1 MENRMGKSLGEYLAL
16 CREIKGMTLRDVEKH
31 TGISNASLS
40 QFEIGKHEPSF
51 SRVVKLADLYG
62 VRLERLAKEA
72 RKA

>member
-1 MENRMGKSLGEYLAL
+1 MVKRLGEYLAL
-16 CREIKGMTLRDVEKH
+16 CREIRGLTLRDVEKS

-40 QFEIGKHEPSF
+40 QLETGKHEPSF

-72 RKA
+72 RKH

>member
-1 MENRMGKSLGEYLAL
+1 MSKGLGDYLAL
-16 CREIKGMTLRDVEKH
+16 CREIKGLSLRDVEKA

-40 QFEIGKHEPSF
+40 QLETGKHEPTF
-51 SRVVKLADLYG
+51 SKVVKLADLYG